1 MAFLLESDIL
11 ERLEDLTIDEGI
23 LMMVKFY

>member
-1 MAFLLESDIL
+1 VAFLQESDIL

-23 LMMVKFY
+23 LSMLQFY

>member
-1 MAFLLESDIL
+1 VAFLQESDIL